1 MSISEIA
8 DALERAPRQGA
19 DKDQPEGSRTAVFS
33 DTVLNMMARELRLAL
48 ADRPDAETF
57 EGRESL

>member
-19 DKDQPEGSRTAVFS
+19 DKDRPEGSRYAVFS
-33 DTVLNMMARELRLAL
+33 DTSLNAMARELRLVS

-57 EGRESL
+57 YVREAR

>member
-19 DKDQPEGSRTAVFS
+19 DKDHPEGSRYVVFS
-33 DTVLNMMARELRLAL
+33 DTALNAMARELRLAV